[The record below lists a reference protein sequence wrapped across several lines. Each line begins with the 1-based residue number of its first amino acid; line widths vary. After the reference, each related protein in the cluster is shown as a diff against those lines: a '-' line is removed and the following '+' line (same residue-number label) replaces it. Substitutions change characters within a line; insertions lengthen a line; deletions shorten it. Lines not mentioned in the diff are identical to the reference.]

1 VPPRAGR
8 RFDRGRAP
16 GRSRIFSPFGAFFQA
31 EKVRISAEKMR
42 KKAEKMRLFAP
53 ESGLIKGL
61 RAISAEKCF
70 QPRLLYE
77 S

>member
-1 VPPRAGR
+1 M
-8 RFDRGRAP
+8 
-16 GRSRIFSPFGAFFQA
+16 RIQA
-31 EKVRISAEKMR
+31 EKVR

-61 RAISAEKCF
+61 RANRRKKYSTGGS
-70 QPRLLYE
+70 LLITNDFRHTTGGRPDPAILQ